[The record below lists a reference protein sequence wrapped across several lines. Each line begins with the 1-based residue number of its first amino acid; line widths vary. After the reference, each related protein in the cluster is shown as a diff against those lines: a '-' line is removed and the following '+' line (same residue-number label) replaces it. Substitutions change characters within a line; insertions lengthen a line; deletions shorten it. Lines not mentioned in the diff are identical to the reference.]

1 MPRTI
6 SHTTAGVLAAALAM
20 TVVGVQYAVNPP
32 DGDALREVLVVAAL
46 IAGAGALVFG
56 VVIPRAV
63 ARGTSARTALTLSLF
78 GLLLAIGW
86 WTGIPP
92 VLALGGIVLA
102 GRVTDPAQEGLART
116 ATAIGVLALVA
127 DLALMVV
134 GGILE

>member
-1 MPRTI
+1 MSRTI

-32 DGDALREVLVVAAL
+32 EEDALRELLVVAAL
-46 IAGAGALVFG
+46 IVAAGALVFG

-63 ARGTSARTALTLSLF
+63 ARGTAARTALTLSLF

-92 VLALGGIVLA
+92 VLAVGGIVLA
-102 GRVTDPAQEGLART
+102 ARVTDLAQEGIART

-127 DLALMVV
+127 DLALMVF